1 MTNQELFSYVDHTLL
16 KPEATPEQ
24 IAALCAE
31 AAEHGTASV
40 CVREGCRVFYGAEV
54 QKTRPPGFP
63 RRAQCGLWVFT
74 FRSRPGPCGGS
85 GGPPGRGGSWRG

>member
-24 IAALCAE
+24 IAVLCAE

-40 CVREGCRVFYGAEV
+40 CVNG
-54 QKTRPPGFP
+54 T
-63 RRAQCGLWVFT
+63 
-74 FRSRPGPCGGS
+74 
-85 GGPPGRGGSWRG
+85 

>member
-31 AAEHGTASV
+31 AAEHG
-40 CVREGCRVFYGAEV
+40 CQGI
-54 QKTRPPGFP
+54 
-63 RRAQCGLWVFT
+63 
-74 FRSRPGPCGGS
+74 
-85 GGPPGRGGSWRG
+85 

>member
-24 IAALCAE
+24 IAVLCAE

-40 CVREGCRVFYGAEV
+40 ASTAAMCRWPRSCWTA
-54 QKTRPPGFP
+54 RP
-63 RRAQCGLWVFT
+63 
-74 FRSRPGPCGGS
+74 RSVL
-85 GGPPGRGGSWRG
+85 